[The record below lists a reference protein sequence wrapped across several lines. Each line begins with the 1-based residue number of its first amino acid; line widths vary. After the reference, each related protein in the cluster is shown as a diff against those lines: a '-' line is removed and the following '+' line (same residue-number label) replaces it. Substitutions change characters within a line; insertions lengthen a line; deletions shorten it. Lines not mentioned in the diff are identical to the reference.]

1 VGDEPGG
8 FVTRAEHG
16 ELDALRG
23 RAYAEDADIY
33 DDVAAVSRL
42 RELEDRLRVE
52 HFAAPAE
59 WTAEFSLA
67 MLNARSGTTLEHE
80 TDPPLRTAGT
90 PPSHPNPPST
100 PTPRPLSMR
109 WHEALVAT
117 TAAVGVL
124 LAAVAWAADDRLSSA
139 DPAASAIAAG
149 ASEDL
154 GSATYAALYEL
165 HLDNLR
171 EELLSGPGMEAI
183 GDRLFRGLLRPQGVL
198 YGRAVGT
205 GPTRDR
211 EFCMIVSDTPAP
223 AVACI
228 SAENSERTVSVI
240 LPPASAESSDS
251 PPATAAFV
259 KYTLSAEG
267 IVVAEPLHPVPKAP

>member
-1 VGDEPGG
+1 MGDEPGG
-8 FVTRAEHG
+8 FVTRAEQC

-42 RELEDRLRVE
+42 RELEDRLRIE
-52 HFAAPAE
+52 HFAPPAE

-67 MLNARSGTTLEHE
+67 MLSARSATTLVAPE
-80 TDPPLRTAGT
+80 THVHPQASGDQPPGRNTRRADT
-90 PPSHPNPPST
+90 SR
-100 PTPRPLSMR
+100 PTSMR

-117 TAAVGVL
+117 TAAAGVL
-124 LAAVAWAADDRLSSA
+124 LAAVSWAGGDLDSGAGRDS
-139 DPAASAIAAG
+139 SAIAA
-149 ASEDL
+149 AMDDP
-154 GSATYAALYEL
+154 GSATYAALYEM

-183 GDRLFRGLLRPQGVL
+183 GDRLFRGLLRPQGIL

-211 EFCMIVSDTPAP
+211 EFCMIVADNPVP

-228 SAENSERTVSVI
+228 SADDAERTVSVI

-251 PPATAAFV
+251 PPAAAEFV

-267 IVVAEPLHPVPKAP
+267 IVVAEPLHPVPKTK